1 MKLKKFRTNIPEL
14 RAEIP
19 PYLLESD
26 NFDIRASPGSS
37 HKALGL
43 HWKTSSDTLHVSTPQ
58 VSQQQVCSKR
68 TVASLAAKVF
78 DVIGWFSPVVVVAIL
93 NIREICDACLS
104 WDEPLPEV
112 LQHRWQVWINEL
124 PVITNHPI
132 SRQISSS
139 SSNVLTRELHGFSDA
154 STIALGCVFYCRTI
168 HQYMSITVDLFSSR
182 ARIPPQQKQTIA
194 RLELNGAVILSKLL
208 ISVSHDLSIPHKS
221 VYAWT
226 DSSIVY

>member
-1 MKLKKFRTNIPEL
+1 MKLRNFRTNIPEL
-14 RAEIP
+14 RAKIP
-19 PYLLESD
+19 PVLLESD
-26 NFDIRASPGSS
+26 NLDIRASTGSS

-43 HWKTSSDTLHVSTPQ
+43 HWKKSSDTLHVSTPQ
-58 VSQQQVCSKR
+58 VSHQQVCSKR

-78 DVIGWFSPVVVVAIL
+78 DIIGWFSPVVVVATLI
-93 NIREICDACLS
+93 IREICDAGLS
-104 WDEPLPEV
+104 WDELLPEV
-112 LQHRWQVWINEL
+112 LQRRWQTWINEL

-132 SRQISSS
+132 PRQISSS
-139 SSNVLTRELHGFSDA
+139 SYDVLTRELHGFSDA
-154 STIALGCVFYCRTI
+154 STVALDCIVYSI
-168 HQYMSITVDLFSSR
+168 HQDMSITVDLFSSR
-182 ARIPPQQKQTIA
+182 ARIPPQQKQTIP